1 MEVTAVVKRVEG
13 TKVVG
18 TNGFEIRDIIVT
30 TEEQYRQTVAI
41 QFVQGKVVELDKFVP
56 GDKVKIAINLRGKE
70 TTNKDGQPVVYN
82 TIQGWKIDK
91 VA

>member
-1 MEVTAVVKRVEG
+1 MEVVGVVKRVEA

-30 TEEQYRQTVAI
+30 TEEQYPQTLAI
-41 QFVQGKVVELDKFVP
+41 QFVQGKVVELDKFAA
-56 GDKVKIAINLRGKE
+56 GEKVKISINLRGRESNNKE
-70 TTNKDGQPVVYN
+70 GQPVVYN

-91 VA
+91 AI